1 MPRLVV
7 RRPASRAADLFGPA
21 LVALGLGALAG
32 FVLGEL
38 YGPATARRL
47 TSPARRPTTTSLAE
61 LVHDAQAALL
71 ADPFLAEHELEVRP
85 VSRQTVG
92 LHGWVPSRSLR
103 SRAQRIVREALT
115 SGEVINRVLVRG
127 EDDAGSPTID
137 ILSA

>member
-7 RRPASRAADLFGPA
+7 RRPASGAAALLGSA
-21 LVALGLGALAG
+21 LVALGLGALGG

-47 TSPARRPTTTSLAE
+47 TAPKHRSTTASLAE
-61 LVHDAQAALL
+61 LVHDAQAALVADPLL
-71 ADPFLAEHELEVRP
+71 ADLELEVRP

-92 LHGWVPSRSLR
+92 LHGWVPSRALR
-103 SRAQRIVREALT
+103 SRAQRVAREALA
-115 SGEVINRVLVRG
+115 SGEVINRLLVRG
-127 EDDAGSPTID
+127 EDDAASPAID